1 MTRAFIWDLD
11 GTLLDSYEAILDG
24 ITETYAYYSLDFDR
38 EAVHAFI
45 LQQSVQSLLED
56 VAREHGLDAEEM
68 NRYRASSLR
77 EKNAQVHLM
86 QGARD
91 ILAWAKEE
99 GITQFVYTHK
109 GKNAYPILEDLGIL
123 SYFQEIVTTDNG
135 FRRKPDPEGVDYLVD
150 KYQLDRSETYY
161 IGDRTLDVDLA
172 DNAGIGSINFLDY
185 KPDINHAIQRL
196 DDIRLYFEEEK
207 S

>member
-1 MTRAFIWDLD
+1 ML
-11 GTLLDSYEAILDG
+11 
-24 ITETYAYYSLDFDR
+24 
-38 EAVHAFI
+38 FI

-91 ILAWAKEE
+91 ILTWGKEE
-99 GITQFVYTHK
+99 GIAQFVYTHK

-150 KYQLDRSETYY
+150 KYQLDPSETYY

-185 KPDINHAIQRL
+185 KPDVNHAIRHL

>member
-24 ITETYAYYSLDFDR
+24 IAETYAYYSLDFDR
-38 EAVHAFI
+38 KAVHAFI
-45 LQQSVQSLLED
+45 LQQSVQSLLEE

-91 ILAWAKEE
+91 ILVWAKEE
-99 GITQFVYTHK
+99 GIAQFVYTHK

-135 FRRKPDPEGVDYLVD
+135 FRRKPDP
-150 KYQLDRSETYY
+150 
-161 IGDRTLDVDLA
+161 
-172 DNAGIGSINFLDY
+172 
-185 KPDINHAIQRL
+185 
-196 DDIRLYFEEEK
+196 
-207 S
+207 